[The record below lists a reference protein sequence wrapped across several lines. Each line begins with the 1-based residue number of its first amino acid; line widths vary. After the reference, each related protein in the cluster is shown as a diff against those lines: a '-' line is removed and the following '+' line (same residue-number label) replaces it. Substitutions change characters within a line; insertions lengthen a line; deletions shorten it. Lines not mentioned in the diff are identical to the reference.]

1 MCRILGRP
9 AGWFIVT
16 LVRRAFM
23 RRLISSVLPL
33 VSIGLVPSCG
43 LIVGGGS
50 RQTVQVQ
57 ASPAGAKI
65 TTAPPTGD
73 YTAPTSLNLERKTSY
88 VLNFTKDGYSPATFQ
103 LSSHVRGGIVVADV
117 LLTGLIGV
125 IIDAA
130 TGAWSKL
137 SPETATVS
145 LTKIGM
151 VSGPDTITV
160 GIKVGHT
167 RDANLIDVQS
177 SEPGV
182 MIHVEPVQHR

>member
-1 MCRILGRP
+1 
-9 AGWFIVT
+9 
-16 LVRRAFM
+16 M
-23 RRLISSVLPL
+23 RRLISSVLPVVC
-33 VSIGLVPSCG
+33 VSVLLPGCG
-43 LIVGGGS
+43 V
-50 RQTVQVQ
+50 
-57 ASPAGAKI
+57 
-65 TTAPPTGD
+65 
-73 YTAPTSLNLERKTSY
+73 
-88 VLNFTKDGYSPATFQ
+88 
-103 LSSHVRGGIVVADV
+103 IVVADV

-167 RDANLIDVQS
+167 RDANLLGVQS

-182 MIHVEPVQHR
+182 MIHVEPV

>member
-1 MCRILGRP
+1 
-9 AGWFIVT
+9 
-16 LVRRAFM
+16 M
-23 RRLISSVLPL
+23 RRVISSVLLLICVTFLP
-33 VSIGLVPSCG
+33 GCG
-43 LIVGGGS
+43 LILGGGS

-65 TTAPPTGD
+65 TTTPPTGD

-88 VLNFTKDGYSPATFQ
+88 VLNFTKEGYSPATFQ

-145 LTKIGM
+145 LTKIAM
-151 VSGPDTITV
+151 IEGPDTIKV
-160 GIKVGHT
+160 GITVQ
-167 RDANLIDVQS
+167 RANDGTKLDIHSDT
-177 SEPGV
+177 PGV
-182 MIHVEPVQHR
+182 AVQVTPIDRR

>member
-1 MCRILGRP
+1 
-9 AGWFIVT
+9 
-16 LVRRAFM
+16 M
-23 RRLISSVLPL
+23 RRIISSTLPVVC
-33 VSIGLVPSCG
+33 VSLLLSGCG
-43 LIVGGGS
+43 LIVGGGT

-65 TTAPPTGD
+65 TTTPPTGD
-73 YTAPTSLNLERKTSY
+73 YTAPTNLNLERKTSY
-88 VLNFTKDGYSPATFQ
+88 VLNFSKEGYSPATFQ
-103 LSSHVRGGIVVADV
+103 LASHTRGGIVVADV

-151 VSGPDTITV
+151 VPGPDTINV
-160 GIKVGHT
+160 GVRTGRTHE
-167 RDANLIDVQS
+167 ANLVEVQS

>member
-1 MCRILGRP
+1 
-9 AGWFIVT
+9 
-16 LVRRAFM
+16 M
-23 RRLISSVLPL
+23 RRLISSVLPVVC
-33 VSIGLVPSCG
+33 VSVLLPGCG

-65 TTAPPTGD
+65 TTTPPTGD
-73 YTAPTSLNLERKTSY
+73 YTAPSSLNLERKTSY

>member
-1 MCRILGRP
+1 
-9 AGWFIVT
+9 
-16 LVRRAFM
+16 M
-23 RRLISSVLPL
+23 RRLTSSVLL
-33 VSIGLVPSCG
+33 LICISLLSGCG
-43 LIVGGGS
+43 LILGGGS
-50 RQTVQVQ
+50 RQTVGVQ
-57 ASPAGAKI
+57 TSPEATKL

-73 YTAPTSLNLERKTSY
+73 YTTPTSLNLERKTSY
-88 VLNFTKDGYSPATFQ
+88 ILTFSKEGYSPATFQ

-182 MIHVEPVQHR
+182 MIHVEPEQHR

>member
-1 MCRILGRP
+1 
-9 AGWFIVT
+9 
-16 LVRRAFM
+16 M
-23 RRLISSVLPL
+23 RRLISSLL
-33 VSIGLVPSCG
+33 LLACITLLSGCG
-43 LIVGGGS
+43 LLLGGGS
-50 RQTVQVQ
+50 RQTVGVQ
-57 ASPAGAKI
+57 TSPEATKL

-73 YTAPTSLNLERKTSY
+73 YTTPTSLNLERKTSY
-88 VLNFTKDGYSPATFQ
+88 ILTFSKEGYSPATFQ

-182 MIHVEPVQHR
+182 MIHVEPEQHR